1 MRQSMFP
8 VKRARSND
16 AVRSRDNLSPMTD
29 GPAVMTPATR
39 TAGHSTPRGLPNSAA
54 TSHVLDSP
62 GTDIATAMNLATR
75 AAECSTP
82 PRPPNSGAMTR
93 YSHSPGRDVAPAA
106 TPNLGSPG
114 RVAVDDWVCGGRPSD
129 MV

>member
-1 MRQSMFP
+1 MFP
-8 VKRARSND
+8 VRRGRSID
-16 AVRSRDNLSPMTD
+16 AVGSKDNIPPMTD
-29 GPAVMTPATR
+29 GPPLMIPATR
-39 TAGHSTPRGLPNSAA
+39 TAGCLPLRAPPNSAA

-62 GTDIATAMNLATR
+62 GSDIATAMNLANR

-82 PRPPNSGAMTR
+82 PKPPNSAAMSR
-93 YSHSPGRDVAPAA
+93 YLESPGRDMAPTA
-106 TPNLGSPG
+106 TPNSGSPG